1 MCERWIASQ
10 SLSPSQ
16 ESDVLLGA
24 SAMLSSVVLTS
35 TLEVGII
42 CTLTSEEETEAEG
55 LKHTLKLMKAVGGK
69 SDLKARLGSHHYAF
83 LPSLDSLARRQ
94 ILKLKSFDFYSSFQM
109 PFW

>member
-42 CTLTSEEETEAEG
+42 CMLTSEEETEA
-55 LKHTLKLMKAVGGK
+55 
-69 SDLKARLGSHHYAF
+69 
-83 LPSLDSLARRQ
+83 
-94 ILKLKSFDFYSSFQM
+94 
-109 PFW
+109 